1 MQLNTT
7 KGRLDSRK
15 LPFLPAMNKVMGIA
29 IMLGSI
35 CVLSA
40 CGQSKPGA
48 SDIEPYVMAELSN
61 CPLWS
66 VSNVRKLDGIAS
78 EGSYQVDF
86 SSKLTLKAT
95 PEEALRRYV
104 EHGKE
109 AAYLGCHFIIAQ
121 LSNPGNPTLLSKSYE
136 VSGAGEMVKS
146 ESGWRLTGE
155 LFQLAFVPDA
165 NAVAPIREEPNSLE
179 SASPA
184 VSARPLAI
192 NEDEVKGVSAS
203 TNLSPCVEAKLVAWE
218 KKRSDEL
225 DHAADAARANG
236 EELRSSAGMEELM
249 RQDALAAATSECK

>member
-7 KGRLDSRK
+7 KGRMDCRK
-15 LPFLPAMNKVMGIA
+15 LPFLLAVNKVMEGA

-35 CVLSA
+35 CILSA
-40 CGQSKPGA
+40 CVQSKPGA

-66 VSNVRKLDGIAS
+66 VSDVRKLDGIAN

-109 AAYLGCHFIIAQ
+109 VAYLGCHFIIAQ
-121 LSNPGNPTLLSKSYE
+121 LSNPRNPTLLSKNYE

-165 NAVAPIREEPNSLE
+165 NEAVSIREEPSSLGG
-179 SASPA
+179 ASPA
-184 VSARPLAI
+184 LAARSSAI
-192 NEDEVKGVSAS
+192 NEDEVKGQSAS
-203 TNLSPCVEAKLVAWE
+203 TNLSPCVEAKQVAWE
-218 KKRSDEL
+218 KKRSDEV

-236 EELRSSAGMEELM
+236 EEFRSSAGLEELM
-249 RQDALAAATSECK
+249 RQEALAAATAECK